1 MSVTMCHY
9 MKSVKKSRKNKN
21 AHLKTPRTV
30 STGKRQ
36 RNFEQPECSFTSL
49 GLFDALPRE
58 MRFGIFGFTLP
69 ADLGQLSLTSR
80 KFRDEIMEYI
90 HNNEAL
96 LLIVPHIHAKR
107 EKGSSEIFITMET
120 EYCCSHFKQLGILLK
135 RATCLFSTKERLKEV
150 GIILDKLKD
159 THSRICSTLGSDIA
173 YSCYGKFLHS
183 FVAGWED
190 DEKFKAYLAI
200 KGASCLDDRI
210 RQVLRSLPGSQPWY
224 ERYIRVFCREI
235 FLDKSSDL
243 NEKGFWLCKILKPWP
258 LVFQARLLY
267 IIYGPV
273 NEDNGTVDW
282 HAVEICPTFFGVEDA
297 ELEELATA
305 LKILHFHC
313 DNKDWNLDDFLSVFE
328 ELTGIPTDWCMENV
342 AKLLKLCGESVCHE
356 VLGNKAINGR
366 IHEISYLGYYLGQ
379 VLGQDDIMCGKGTG
393 IESFTKTVKHI
404 LAVMQSGKDQATL
417 VSSLFNVW
425 EENILSLGEG
435 MQEEVDVVTPEE
447 QEQVFAANVHNLC
460 KMASILLQECAE
472 N

>member
-1 MSVTMCHY
+1 MSITMCHY
-9 MKSVKKSRKNKN
+9 MRSVKKSRTSKRG
-21 AHLKTPRTV
+21 HSKTPHTT

-36 RNFEQPECSFTSL
+36 RNQALSSGTPL
-49 GLFDALPRE
+49 GLFGVLPRE
-58 MRFGIFGFTLP
+58 MRFGIFGFTRP
-69 ADLGQLSLTSR
+69 VDLGRLSLTSR
-80 KFRDEIMEYI
+80 KFRDEVIDFI
-90 HNNEAL
+90 HNSDAL
-96 LLIVPHIHAKR
+96 PIIVPKVHLND
-107 EKGSSEIFITMET
+107 EKDSAEVFITMET
-120 EYCCSHFKQLGILLK
+120 EYCCNHFKQLGILLK

-159 THSRICSTLGSDIA
+159 THCKICTILGSDIA

-210 RQVLRSLPGSQPWY
+210 RQVLRSTPGSQPWH

-235 FLDKSSDL
+235 FLDKSGDL
-243 NEKGFWLCKILKPWP
+243 NETGFWLCKILKPWP

-273 NEDNGTVDW
+273 NEDNGTIDW

-297 ELEELATA
+297 ELQELATA

-313 DNKDWNLDDFLSVFE
+313 GNKEWNQDDFLSVFE

-342 AKLLKLCGESVCHE
+342 AKLLKLCGESVCYD
-356 VLGNKAINGR
+356 VLGNKAMNGR

-379 VLGQDDIMCGKGTG
+379 VLGQDDIMYGKETG
-393 IESFTKTVKHI
+393 IESFTKTVKQLLSVI
-404 LAVMQSGKDQATL
+404 QSNKDQTTL

-435 MQEEVDVVTPEE
+435 MHDDVDVVTPEE

-460 KMASILLQECAE
+460 KMAGLLLQERAE
-472 N
+472 K